1 MNTPSS
7 NSSMDGSKMKL
18 VHFSNEFPNDDLK
31 DLYRRLH
38 THSKDKKHL
47 ILAAFLDEATSAVK
61 EEVQR
66 LPRSLKDL
74 IPTFETILNFVDH
87 PKLRQGPLG
96 GSVEGILLCVL
107 EIATFVGFYEEST
120 EEYIFDASNAC
131 LTGMG
136 IGLLAS
142 SAIGMSQ
149 SMSDIPLAG
158 AEAVRI
164 AFRLGVL
171 VDEVSQ
177 NLEPREEG
185 SSPDTWAIVVTGVT
199 ETGVQKELDTI
210 QSKASIPQSG
220 KIFISAAGESS
231 VTVSGPPSRLKAL
244 FRNYGYF
251 RDSKFIQLPVYGGL
265 CHAGHVFGDKHV
277 REITRTPA
285 LEALDAVRRPR
296 VPILSTGSGKRYSPS
311 SCTDLLDQLVFELLT
326 QQIRWDNVISGAVE
340 HIKYMAVS
348 DCNVFVFRPSLPVQD
363 LMAALKKVK
372 DLSVS
377 MEEMVPWISLK
388 TKESQ
393 SSRGPMQSKIA
404 IVGQACRFPGGATDT
419 DKFWEL
425 LEQGRDVHKK
435 VPADRFDVDS
445 HTDITGKRVN
455 ASGTPYGCFIDEP
468 GLFDAPFFNM
478 SPREAAQTDPMQ
490 RLALVTAYEA
500 LEKAGYVQNRTS
512 ATKLPRIGVFYGQAS
527 DDYREVNSNQEIS
540 TYFIPGGC
548 RAFGPGRVNYFFKF
562 TGPSFNCD
570 TACSSSLATIQIA
583 CTTLWAGDAD
593 TVVAGGLNILTN
605 SDAFAGL
612 SNGHFLSKTGGCK
625 TWDSGADGYCRGDG
639 IGSIVLKRLEDAE
652 ADHDNILGVI
662 LSGATNHSADAVSI
676 THPHAGAQSYLY
688 EKVVSRAG
696 VNPLDV
702 DYVEFHGTGTQAGDS
717 VEMQS
722 ITNVF
727 APIVGRRNKKQPLHI
742 GAVKSNIGHGE
753 AAAGVTALIKVLCML
768 KENAIP
774 PHVGIKKE
782 INPGFPKDMDKR
794 NIHIPFEK
802 TPWPRLPGKKRTAI
816 VNNFSAAGGNT
827 TILLEDGPIRE
838 ITEADPRSTHVVT
851 VSAKSKV
858 SLKGNINRLLKY
870 LDTCPDT
877 SVADLAY
884 TTSAR
889 RVHHNHRFAL
899 PVSDIT
905 QVHKGLNDC
914 LGKLDALKA
923 VSTLGPPPVAFAFTG
938 QGAAFN
944 PTHLQL
950 YQDSPYFRTQI
961 RHLDSIARMQGF
973 PSFMPVLD
981 GSAPDDAPFSPVVAQ
996 LAHVCGEI
1004 ALAKFW
1010 ATIGIKPAV
1019 VVGHSLGEYAALYVA
1034 GVLSASDTVFLV
1046 GSRARLLEK
1055 SCKPGSHVMMSVRGS
1070 VAEIQESASSKPYE
1084 VACINGPK
1092 DTVLSG
1098 TREQMESV
1106 AESLQSAGV
1115 KSMKLD
1121 IPYAFHSA
1129 QVDPL
1134 LNEYEKLAKDG
1145 VIFKAP
1151 MLPIISPLL
1160 GKVIF
1165 DEKTV
1170 NATYLRR
1177 ATRETVNF
1185 VGALD
1190 FAQQLTTTDEKTAW
1204 IEIGPHP
1211 VCTSFVKNSVPAVNL
1226 AVASMKKNED
1236 NWVTL
1241 ANSMATLHCGGFEID
1256 WNEFNQPFENS
1267 LKLLDL
1273 PTYAWNDKNYWI
1285 MYNGDWNLS
1294 KGNNYYTPK
1303 EEPKAV
1309 TAPEPVSSLSTS
1321 TVQQIIEEDWTENT
1335 ARVVMQSDLMKP
1347 DFYAAANG
1355 HFMNGCGVVTSSI
1368 HADIAYTL
1376 GKYIYEQLRPGS
1388 KQVDMNVSNL
1398 VVTKGLIAQKN
1409 SKKPQRIQVT
1419 AAADLT
1425 ENQVDLRW
1433 HNVHDDGSLDD
1444 EENGFANANVYYG
1457 DSRAWLNDW
1466 SRTEHLVQGRIESLA
1481 RAAEE
1486 GTVNKVNRS
1495 MAYKLFAN
1503 LVDYAEK
1510 YRGMH
1515 TVTLNEYEAYADV
1528 VLTKE
1533 KSGTWTVPPY
1543 YIDSVAHLAGFIL
1556 NGSDA
1561 VDNKNNFFVTPGWG
1575 SMRFAKPL
1583 EAGGRY
1589 QSYVKMLPTP
1599 EDPNI
1604 YLGDVYIMQD
1614 KHIMGM
1620 VGGIKFRQY
1629 PRILINK
1636 FFSAPEGG
1644 SKSQTKGGASTA
1656 KKPDPP
1662 KKAPEPK
1669 KTPDPGSPK
1678 AIDEAKAGEKPTEK
1692 AAPAET
1698 GAVKPAEQST
1708 EKAAGGDN
1716 KKGHNA
1722 LEDVDSDSVAAKAI
1736 KLIEKEAAL
1745 EDSDMTDDATFAS
1758 LGIDSLMSLV
1768 IAEKFREELQVTV
1781 GGSLFLEY
1789 PTVGDLKSWLTEYY
1803 A

>member
-38 THSKDKKHL
+38 AHSKDKKHL
-47 ILAAFLDEATSAVK
+47 ILAAFLDNATSAIK
-61 EEVQR
+61 EEVQK

-74 IPTFETILNFVDH
+74 IPPFETILNFVEH
-87 PKLRQGPLG
+87 PSLRQGPLG

-142 SAIGMSQ
+142 SAISMSQ

-185 SSPDTWAIVVTGVT
+185 TSPDTWAIVVTGVT
-199 ETGVQKELDTI
+199 ESGVQKELNTI
-210 QSKASIPQSG
+210 QSKGNIPESG

-265 CHAGHVFGDKHV
+265 CHAGHVYSEKHV
-277 REITRTPA
+277 RDITRTPA

-296 VPILSTGSGKRYSPS
+296 IPVLSTGTGKRYPAS
-311 SCTDLLDQLVFELLT
+311 SCTDLLEQLVFELLT
-326 QQIRWDNVISGAVE
+326 QQIRWDNVIAGAIE
-340 HIKYMAVS
+340 HIKYMGVN

-363 LMAALKKVK
+363 LVTALKKVK

-377 MEEMVPWISLK
+377 LEELVPWISAK

-393 SSRGPMQSKIA
+393 SARGPMQSKIA

-435 VPADRFDVDS
+435 IPADRFDVDS
-445 HTDITGKRVN
+445 HTDVTGKKVN
-455 ASGTPYGCFIDEP
+455 TSGTPYGCFIDEP

-512 ATKLPRIGVFYGQAS
+512 ATKLPRVGVFYGQAS

-548 RAFGPGRVNYFFKF
+548 RAFGPGRINYFFKF
-562 TGPSFNCD
+562 AGPSFNCD

-593 TVVAGGLNILTN
+593 TVVAGGLNVLTN

-625 TWDSGADGYCRGDG
+625 TWDTGADGYCRGDG
-639 IGSIVLKRLEDAE
+639 VGSIVLKRLEDAE

-662 LSGATNHSADAVSI
+662 LSGATNHSAEAVSI

-688 EKVVSRAG
+688 EQVVRRAG

-742 GAVKSNIGHGE
+742 GAVKSNVGHGE

-774 PHVGIKKE
+774 PHVGIKTE

-802 TPWPRLPGKKRTAI
+802 TPWPRVAGKKRTAV

-838 ITEADPRSTHVVT
+838 ITEVDPRSTHVVT

-858 SLKGNINRLLKY
+858 SLKGNINRILKY
-870 LDTCPDT
+870 LDTHPDT
-877 SVADLAY
+877 SVADLSY

-899 PVSDIT
+899 PVSDVA
-905 QVHKGLNDC
+905 QVEKGLNDC
-914 LGKLDALKA
+914 LEKLDPLKA

-938 QGAAFN
+938 QGASFN
-944 PTHLQL
+944 PAHLQL
-950 YQDSPYFRTQI
+950 FHDASYFRNQI
-961 RHLDSIARMQGF
+961 QHLDNIAQMQGF
-973 PSFMPVLD
+973 PSFLPAFD
-981 GSAPDDAPFSPVVAQ
+981 GTAPEDATFSPVVSQ

-1010 ATIGIKPAV
+1010 ATLGIKPSV
-1019 VVGHSLGEYAALYVA
+1019 VVGHSLGEYAALHVA

-1055 SCKPGSHVMMSVRGS
+1055 TCKPGSHVMMSVRGS
-1070 VAEIQESASSKPYE
+1070 VSEIQDSASPKDYE
-1084 VACINGPK
+1084 IACINGPK

-1098 TREQMESV
+1098 TREQMNSV
-1106 AESLQSAGV
+1106 AESLQADGL

-1134 LNEYEKLAKDG
+1134 LKEFEKIAKEG

-1211 VCTSFVKNSVPAVNL
+1211 VCTSFVKNSVPSVNIAVP
-1226 AVASMKKNED
+1226 SMKKNED

-1241 ANSMATLHCGGFEID
+1241 ANSMATLHCGGFELD
-1256 WNEFNQPFENS
+1256 WNEFNRPFESS
-1267 LKLLDL
+1267 LRLLDL

-1285 MYNGDWNLS
+1285 PYNGDWALT
-1294 KGNNYYTPK
+1294 KGNNFYTPK
-1303 EEPKAV
+1303 EEPKAIS
-1309 TAPEPVSSLSTS
+1309 APEPVSNLSTS

-1376 GKYIYEQLRPGS
+1376 GKYIYEQLRPGT
-1388 KQVDMNVSNL
+1388 KKVDMNVSNL
-1398 VVTKGLIAQKN
+1398 VVTKGLIAHKN
-1409 SKKPQRIQVT
+1409 TKKPQRIQVT
-1419 AAADLT
+1419 ATADLT
-1425 ENQVDLRW
+1425 ENKVDLRW
-1433 HNVHDDGSLDD
+1433 HNVNDDGSLD
-1444 EENGFANANVYYG
+1444 EEEEGFANAIVYYG
-1457 DSRAWLNDW
+1457 DSEAWLNDW
-1466 SRTEHLVQGRIESLA
+1466 ARSEHLVQGRIESLA
-1481 RAAEE
+1481 RAAQE
-1486 GTVNKVNRS
+1486 GTVNKVNRN

-1515 TVTLNEYEAYADV
+1515 SVTLNDYEAYADV

-1533 KSGTWTVPPY
+1533 KSGTWTIPPY

-1561 VDNKNNFFVTPGWG
+1561 VDNKNNFFVTPGWS

-1583 EAGGRY
+1583 EAGGKY

-1599 EDPNI
+1599 EDPGI

-1614 KHIMGM
+1614 KHIVGM

-1636 FFSAPEGG
+1636 FFSAPDGG
-1644 SKSQTKGGASTA
+1644 SSKGESKGASAA

-1669 KTPDPGSPK
+1669 KAPAPK
-1678 AIDEAKAGEKPTEK
+1678 AAEAPKVEE
-1692 AAPAET
+1692 
-1698 GAVKPAEQST
+1698 KPAEPAQKTAEKPAEKST
-1708 EKAAGGDN
+1708 ETPAEKGAGGAP

-1736 KLIEKEAAL
+1736 KLIENEAAL

>member
-7 NSSMDGSKMKL
+7 NSSLDGSKMKL

-31 DLYRRLH
+31 DLYRRLL

-47 ILAAFLDEATSAVK
+47 ILAAFLDEATSAIK
-61 EEVQR
+61 QEVQK
-66 LPRSLKDL
+66 LPRSAKDL
-74 IPTFETILNFVDH
+74 IPPFETILNFVDH
-87 PKLRQGPLG
+87 PSLRQGPLG

-107 EIATFVGFYEEST
+107 EIATFVGFYEESA
-120 EEYIFDASNAC
+120 EEYVFDASNAC

-142 SAIGMSQ
+142 SAIAMSQ

-199 ETGVQKELDTI
+199 ESGVQQELDTI
-210 QSKASIPQSG
+210 QSRTILPESG
-220 KIFISAAGESS
+220 QIFISAAGESS

-265 CHAGHVFGDKHV
+265 CHAGHVYSDKHV

-285 LEALDAVRRPR
+285 LEALDTVRRPR
-296 VPILSTGSGKRYSPS
+296 IPILSTSTGKRYPAS
-311 SCTDLLDQLVFELLT
+311 SCTDLLEQLVGELLT
-326 QQIRWDNVISGAVE
+326 QKIRWDNVISGAME
-340 HIKYMAVS
+340 HVKYMAVS
-348 DCNVFVFRPSLPVQD
+348 DCNLFVFRPSLPIQD
-363 LMAALKKVK
+363 LVAALKNVK
-372 DLSVS
+372 DLSVA
-377 MEEMVPWISLK
+377 MEEMVPWIS
-388 TKESQ
+388 TRTQESQ
-393 SSRGPMQSKIA
+393 NSRGPMQSKIA

-435 VPADRFDVDS
+435 IPADRFDVDS
-445 HTDITGKRVN
+445 HTDVTGKKVN
-455 ASGTPYGCFIDEP
+455 TSGTPYGCFIDEP

-548 RAFGPGRVNYFFKF
+548 RAFGPGRINYFFKF
-562 TGPSFNCD
+562 SGPSFNCD

-593 TVVAGGLNILTN
+593 TVVAGGLNVLTN

-612 SNGHFLSKTGGCK
+612 SNGHFLSKTGSCK

-639 IGSIVLKRLEDAE
+639 VGSVVLKRLEDAE
-652 ADHDNILGVI
+652 ADNDNILGVI
-662 LSGATNHSADAVSI
+662 LSGATNHSAEAVSI

-688 EKVVSRAG
+688 NQVVQRAG

-702 DYVEFHGTGTQAGDS
+702 DYIEFHGTGTQAGDS

-722 ITNVF
+722 ITSVF
-727 APIVGRRNKKQPLHI
+727 APIVGRRNKKQSLHI
-742 GAVKSNIGHGE
+742 GAVKSNVGHGE

-774 PHVGIKKE
+774 RHVGIKTE

-794 NIHIPFEK
+794 NIHIPSVT
-802 TPWPRLPGKKRTAI
+802 TPWPRVPGKKRTAV

-838 ITEADPRSTHVVT
+838 ISGIDPRSAHVVT

-858 SLKGNINRLLKY
+858 SLKGNINRILKY
-870 LDTCPDT
+870 LSTFPDT
-877 SVADLAY
+877 SVADLSY
-884 TTSAR
+884 TTSSR

-899 PVSDIT
+899 PVSDIAQVT
-905 QVHKGLNDC
+905 QGLNGC
-914 LGKLDALKA
+914 LDKLDALKA

-938 QGAAFN
+938 QGVSFN
-944 PTHLQL
+944 PAHLQL
-950 YQDSPYFRTQI
+950 FQDFSYFRAQI
-961 RHLDSIARMQGF
+961 QHLDNIAQMQGF
-973 PSFMPVLD
+973 YSILPAFD
-981 GSAPDDAPFSPVVAQ
+981 GSSPKDAAFSPVIAQ

-1010 ATIGIKPAV
+1010 AALGIKPAV
-1019 VVGHSLGEYAALYVA
+1019 VVGHSLGEYAALHVA
-1034 GVLSASDTVFLV
+1034 GVLSASDTIFLV
-1046 GSRARLLEK
+1046 GSRARLLEQT
-1055 SCKPGSHVMMSVRGS
+1055 CKPGSHVMVSVRGS
-1070 VAEIQESASSKPYE
+1070 VSEIQDSASPKPYE

-1092 DTVLSG
+1092 DTVLCG
-1098 TREQMESV
+1098 TLEQMESV
-1106 AESLQSAGV
+1106 AESLQADGL

-1134 LNEYEKLAKDG
+1134 LDEFEKIAKDG

-1204 IEIGPHP
+1204 VEIGPHP
-1211 VCTSFVKNSVPAVNL
+1211 VCTNFIKNIVPAVNL
-1226 AVASMKKNED
+1226 AVPSMKKGED

-1241 ANSMATLHCGGFEID
+1241 ANSMATLHCGGFELE
-1256 WNEFNQPFENS
+1256 WNELDRPFESS

-1285 MYNGDWNLS
+1285 EYNGDWALT
-1294 KGNNYYTPK
+1294 KGNNFYAPK
-1303 EEPKAV
+1303 EEPKAT

-1376 GKYIYEQLRPGS
+1376 GKYIYEQLRPGT

-1419 AAADLT
+1419 ATADLT
-1425 ENQVDLRW
+1425 ENKVDLKW
-1433 HNVHDDGSLDD
+1433 HNVHDDGSLD
-1444 EENGFANANVYYG
+1444 EEETGFANANIFYG
-1457 DSRAWLNDW
+1457 DSEKWLHDW
-1466 SRTEHLVQGRIESLA
+1466 ARTEHLVQGRIDTLA
-1481 RAAEE
+1481 RMAQE

-1515 TVTLNEYEAYADV
+1515 TVTLNDYEAYADV

-1543 YIDSVAHLAGFIL
+1543 FIDSVAHLAGFIL

-1561 VDNKNNFFVTPGWG
+1561 VDNKNNFFVTPGW
-1575 SMRFAKPL
+1575 STMRFARPL
-1583 EAGGRY
+1583 EAGGKY

-1599 EDPNI
+1599 EDPGI
-1604 YLGDVYIMQD
+1604 FLGDVYIMQNN
-1614 KHIMGM
+1614 HIMGM

-1636 FFSAPEGG
+1636 FFSAPDGG
-1644 SKSQTKGGASTA
+1644 SPKGAPAA
-1656 KKPDPP
+1656 KKADPP
-1662 KKAPEPK
+1662 KKAPAPQ
-1669 KTPDPGSPK
+1669 K
-1678 AIDEAKAGEKPTEK
+1678 APEAKAVEAPKPAEKAPAEKAAPVEEATEK
-1692 AAPAET
+1692 AAVKVEE
-1698 GAVKPAEQST
+1698 KPAS
-1708 EKAAGGDN
+1708 AN

-1722 LEDVDSDSVAAKAI
+1722 LEDVDADSVAAKAI
-1736 KLIEKEAAL
+1736 KLIENEAAL
-1745 EDSDMTDDATFAS
+1745 EDSDMVDEASFAS